1 MTQHILTLNNYLRS
15 PIEALVE
22 TFHSYRR
29 RLERNA
35 QVRSTIKELRRL
47 TDRELKDIGIS
58 RGDIIAVAYGD
69 ETLKRG
75 NSWYKYL

>member
-22 TFHSYRR
+22 AFRSYRR
-29 RLERNA
+29 RSEYNA
-35 QVRSTIKELRRL
+35 QVRSTIKELRKL
-47 TDRELKDIGIS
+47 SDRELNDIGIS

-75 NSWYKYL
+75 DSWYKYL

>member
-15 PIEALVE
+15 PIEGLVE
-22 TFHSYRR
+22 AFRSYRKR
-29 RLERNA
+29 SEYNA
-35 QVRSTIKELRRL
+35 HVRATIKELRKL
-47 TDRELKDIGIS
+47 SDRELNDIGIS

-75 NSWYKYL
+75 DSWYKDL